1 MAEKFKDKYRIESA
15 RFPHWNYGWAGNYFI
30 TICTKNRENY
40 FGKVVDGKM
49 ELSAAGVIANICW
62 YEIKNHLKNIDLGEF
77 GIMPNHMRDFDIESK

>member
-62 YEIKNHLKNIDLGEF
+62 YEIKNHTKNIDLGEF